1 MERAGIENRLRRVR
15 MAFGALG
22 CLFVF
27 AIFFSSSS
35 RLDDMNLSA
44 EERVAIFSWTDLKLR
59 VYLGG
64 ALCSFLAAI
73 VISVWPRRRGVK

>member
-1 MERAGIENRLRRVR
+1 MGRPAIEKCLRRLR
-15 MAFGALG
+15 MALGALG

-59 VYLGG
+59 VYLAG

-73 VISVWPRRRGVK
+73 VISVWPRRRKVK

>member
-1 MERAGIENRLRRVR
+1 MERAAIEKRLGRLRLVL
-15 MAFGALG
+15 AALG

-44 EERVAIFSWTDLKLR
+44 EARIAIFSWTDLKLR

-73 VISVWPRRRGVK
+73 VISVWPRRRRR

>member
-1 MERAGIENRLRRVR
+1 MERAAIEKRLGRLR
-15 MAFGALG
+15 MGLGALG

-73 VISVWPRRRGVK
+73 VISVWPRRRKVK

>member
-1 MERAGIENRLRRVR
+1 MERAGIENRLRRIR
-15 MAFGALG
+15 MALGALG

-59 VYLGG
+59 VYLGC
-64 ALCSFLAAI
+64 ALFSFLAAI
-73 VISVWPRRRGVK
+73 VISVWPRCREVK

>member
-1 MERAGIENRLRRVR
+1 
-15 MAFGALG
+15 MALGALG

-73 VISVWPRRRGVK
+73 VISVWPRRRKAK